1 LFLRFQKRPAVV
13 VHLRHPIHATR
24 GASAALL
31 AKKINKD
38 AHPVATSRIG
48 LGFRSFSPI
57 ASQSIPPASSN
68 LFLYADDLPPR
79 NQLEAPQIVIP
90 DTMLPSSSSAMQ
102 LSEVMLPLS
111 TMQMNTAYSFL
122 ASHVANVLL
131 CEHRRS
137 RYHGGVGRNII
148 RR

>member
-1 LFLRFQKRPAVV
+1 LRLKLKQQILFLRFQKRPAVV
-13 VHLRHPIHATR
+13 VHRRHPIHATR

-38 AHPVATSRIG
+38 AQPVATSSIG

-68 LFLYADDLPPR
+68 LFLSEGDLPPS
-79 NQLEAPQIVIP
+79 NQLAEGYANRDPRYDVAGFLERYAIVGS
-90 DTMLPSSSSAMQ
+90 DVTTTVHDA
-102 LSEVMLPLS
+102 SEHRI
-111 TMQMNTAYSFL
+111 FL

-131 CEHRRS
+131 
-137 RYHGGVGRNII
+137 
-148 RR
+148 